1 MVIVS
6 NLFPISLSLVQI
18 LIPLHMAHAKLI
30 LQQPYQKQ
38 SEKGKTDSRPKVLN
52 PVQTRLYLYLIVD
65 RNNIAKIKTEHF
77 IYPKDW
83 DFKNQEKKEIKGNV
97 AGTPEENEKIR
108 TFNKDLRKL
117 KDDTETEY
125 RNLKKQY
132 PDMSFSQIAE
142 ILKKSGKAKE
152 NPFLDKKKSFFDI
165 LDDYIVYLGGV
176 VAPGTIKKFHTL
188 KLSLQEFVKVNKK
201 YELLTFSM
209 IDHNFIDAYISY
221 LRNQEP
227 RGRQKSRPKGFQ
239 EGLLTNT
246 VGKYVECVKTFCK
259 WSQER
264 GYNHNNTYKEF
275 SNFSKADK
283 KRKKQD
289 HDIVTLSLSEFRQF
303 YTFDFS
309 KAEDLKPEKQKTL
322 ERVRDL
328 FCFGCFTVQRWSDI
342 DRFEKSQIQGDVWT
356 FEAFKTKKETEID
369 LIGYAAGALDIIKKY
384 DYQLPKIS
392 LTKFNLYVKEAA
404 KAAKID
410 SQVKIRRY
418 VGSKLIEI
426 SKLKCEFIG
435 SHTARKTGVSILL
448 NDYNVPITHVLRI
461 TQHSDLKTLQKYIN
475 TDRTARR
482 NAMSKTK
489 SITEPLTIV
498 KQKAG

>member
-1 MVIVS
+1 
-6 NLFPISLSLVQI
+6 
-18 LIPLHMAHAKLI
+18 MAHAKLI

-38 SEKGKTDSRPKVLN
+38 SEKEKEAKRAKVLN
-52 PVQTRLYLYLIVD
+52 PSQTRLYLYLIVD
-65 RNNIAKIKTEHF
+65 HDNVAKIKTEHF
-77 IYPKDW
+77 IYPKEW
-83 DFKNQEKKEIKGNV
+83 DLKTQEKKEIKGNI

-132 PDMSFSQIAE
+132 PDMPFSQIAE
-142 ILKKSGKAKE
+142 ILKKSGKEKE
-152 NPFLDKKKSFFDI
+152 NPFLDKKKSFFDV
-165 LDDYIVYLGGV
+165 LDDYIIYLGGV

-188 KLSLQEFVKVNKK
+188 KLSLQEFGRNNKK
-201 YELLTFSM
+201 YETLTFSM
-209 IDHNFIDAYISY
+209 IDHNFKDAYISY

-227 RGRQKSRPKGFQ
+227 RGRQKTRPKGFQ
-239 EGLLTNT
+239 DGLLTNT
-246 VGKYVECVKTFCK
+246 VGKYVECIKTFCR
-259 WSQER
+259 WAEER
-264 GYNHNNTYKEF
+264 GYNHNATYKEF
-275 SNFSKADK
+275 SNFAKADK

-303 YTFDFS
+303 YTYDFS
-309 KAEDLKPEKQKTL
+309 KAKDLKPEKKKSL

-342 DRFEKSQIQGDVWT
+342 DRFEKSQIQGDVWV
-356 FEAFKTKKETEID
+356 FEAYKTKKETEID
-369 LIGYAAGALDIIKKY
+369 LIGFVAPALDIIKKY
-384 DYQLPKIS
+384 KYELPKIS

-404 KAAKID
+404 RVAGIN
-410 SQVKIRRY
+410 SEVKIRRY
-418 VGSKLIEI
+418 VGSRLIEI
-426 SKLKCEFIG
+426 SKPKCDFIG

-448 NDYNVPITHVLRI
+448 NDYNVPITHVMRI
-461 TQHSDLKTLQKYIN
+461 TQHSDLKTLQKYVN

-482 NAMSKTK
+482 QAMSNTK
-489 SITEPLTIV
+489 SILEPLTIV